1 MSNPQ
6 DKSTRS
12 EQNDK
17 PKSGQPTEPGSKSES
32 RQGQGGRPSQEF
44 PKSDERNER
53 TKPVGPGD
61 TDDDSNERDS
71 E

>member
-1 MSNPQ
+1 MSIPQ
-6 DKSTRS
+6 DKTKRS
-12 EQNDK
+12 EQSDK

-44 PKSDERNER
+44 PRGDERNER
-53 TKPVGPGD
+53 KKPSGSEADGD
-61 TDDDSNERDS
+61 SGEQDS

>member
-6 DKSTRS
+6 DKSKRE

-32 RQGQGGRPSQEF
+32 RQGQGGRPPQEV
-44 PKSDERNER
+44 PKGDERK
-53 TKPVGPGD
+53 KPSGSGD
-61 TDDDSNERDS
+61 TDEDSDEQDS

>member
-6 DKSTRS
+6 DKSNRS
-12 EQNDK
+12 EQNEK

-44 PKSDERNER
+44 PKGDERK
-53 TKPVGPGD
+53 KPDGN
-61 TDDDSNERDS
+61 TDEDSS
-71 E
+71 EQGAE